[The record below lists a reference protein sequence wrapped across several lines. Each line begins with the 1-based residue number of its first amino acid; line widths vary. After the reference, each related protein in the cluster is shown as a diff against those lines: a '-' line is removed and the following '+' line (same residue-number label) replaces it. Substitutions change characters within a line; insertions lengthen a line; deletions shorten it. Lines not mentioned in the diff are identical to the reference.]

1 SLISSVS
8 IWLLLFWVYRSFK
21 LLALGLIPAISGT
34 LAGIVMVSLVHGT
47 VFGVTVGFGSALIG
61 EAVDYAI
68 YYFVQAGSQGVDTWR
83 RRFWPTIRLGV
94 MTTVIGFGALLFSGF
109 PGLAQLGLYAL
120 SGVVAAAMVT
130 RFILPSL
137 TGPHLKVPD
146 RGVWVARWM
155 PVLDR
160 AHRLRWV
167 LLALAV
173 AVSAYL
179 WHSRGALWDNNLSA
193 LSSVTEDEAAADAR
207 MRADLA
213 APDARYLVTIS
224 AADQESVLRAAETA
238 GQRLDA
244 LVEQGVIGGYDSPAR
259 FLPSEALQR
268 QRLDAIPQPE
278 VLRERL
284 QKALVDAPLSAGKL
298 EPFIA
303 DTQAARVA
311 GPLTRQG
318 LDGSAL
324 ALVVDSLLIHGQDGR
339 WTAMLPLRPTPE
351 APDASIPAE
360 RVEQAL
366 AGSGAL
372 FVDLKTEFESL
383 YTTYMDEATDL
394 ALIGVLA
401 IAVLLAV
408 SLRSLRRLARVLAA
422 LALAVGSVMVL
433 LHLAG
438 VKLHLLHLVGLL
450 LIVAVGSNY
459 ALFLD
464 RPEGGEPLDAG
475 TLQSMGVAVL
485 TTVIGF
491 GTLAS
496 SSVPVL
502 HAVGITVGPGALLAL
517 LFAAVLVYPKPKLRP

>member
-1 SLISSVS
+1 
-8 IWLLLFWVYRSFK
+8 
-21 LLALGLIPAISGT
+21 
-34 LAGIVMVSLVHGT
+34 M
-47 VFGVTVGFGSALIG
+47 
-61 EAVDYAI
+61 
-68 YYFVQAGSQGVDTWR
+68 
-83 RRFWPTIRLGV
+83 
-94 MTTVIGFGALLFSGF
+94 
-109 PGLAQLGLYAL
+109 
-120 SGVVAAAMVT
+120 
-130 RFILPSL
+130 
-137 TGPHLKVPD
+137 
-146 RGVWVARWM
+146 
-155 PVLDR
+155 
-160 AHRLRWV
+160 
-167 LLALAV
+167 
-173 AVSAYL
+173 
-179 WHSRGALWDNNLSA
+179 
-193 LSSVTEDEAAADAR
+193 
-207 MRADLA
+207 
-213 APDARYLVTIS
+213 
-224 AADQESVLRAAETA
+224 
-238 GQRLDA
+238 
-244 LVEQGVIGGYDSPAR
+244 IGGYDSPAR

-303 DTQAARVA
+303 DTQAARAA